1 MASLVEDE
9 IKIFNNRYQ
18 ILEKIGQGG
27 LAEVYRAQDVA
38 LGRIVAVKAL
48 RPEYVS
54 DPTFL
59 VRFHREAQ
67 SAAGLIHPNIVA
79 VYDFGQDHD
88 RPYIVMEYVPGL
100 DLRTLLEQNG
110 ALSIRQAVD
119 ICGQV
124 CAGVGYAHRAGLV
137 HGDLKPGN
145 VLIRLD
151 GQAKV
156 VDFGLARA
164 LGESA
169 MDEAGELVWGTP
181 AYFAPE
187 QAAGGHVVPAT
198 DVYAIG
204 VILYEAL
211 TGQLPFT
218 GDDHE
223 VARKHLYEKPP
234 PAHRI
239 NPRLPVELS
248 RIIERALHKKPEER
262 FATAEEMGAA
272 LADFYHRSE
281 KSSPSVASSQPL
293 SKAVLSG
300 HGARSLSRRFAIDG
314 LGLMLG
320 LLTVVAVLG
329 LAPLLAAVLR
339 VHIWPAVSWAPTP
352 MATMA
357 PGQVRVPD
365 VVGMRVE
372 HARRVLESIGLQMTV
387 IGQAHH
393 PLIPALAVAE
403 QTIRAGEP
411 VADGTTIG
419 VVISQGPRLVEVPN
433 VIGQPLGQ
441 AQAELERHNLVF
453 EIWHSVSDRPPE
465 TVIAQEPPSGS
476 LVQERS
482 LIVLTVSDSN
492 GRVPVGARWGD
503 HLLLVRYELLH
514 GAYAPG
520 DTLAVALTWQA
531 TAPVNKPAY
540 TVAVHLARPDGTVI
554 AQHEGTLAG
563 GTSFANVWAPGEQI
577 VDTHPLSIPATTIA
591 GEYQVRV
598 GISATGG
605 PLPITDAAQ
614 REVAGTMLVLASI
627 HVGMSAGR

>member
-1 MASLVEDE
+1 MAFLVEE
-9 IKIFNNRYQ
+9 ELRIFNNRYQ

-27 LAEVYRAQDVA
+27 LAEVYRAQDIA

-67 SAAGLIHPNIVA
+67 NAANLTHPNIVA

-88 RPYIVMEYVPGL
+88 RPYIVMEYVPGV

-119 ICGQV
+119 IGCQV

-145 VLIRLD
+145 VLIRSD

-187 QAAGGHVVPAT
+187 QAAGEHVVPAT

-204 VILYEAL
+204 IILYEAL

-234 PAHRI
+234 LAHRT
-239 NPRLPVELS
+239 NPRVPVELS
-248 RIIERALHKKPEER
+248 RIIERALRKKPEER
-262 FATAEEMGAA
+262 FTTAEEMGAA
-272 LADFYHRSE
+272 LDEFRRRSAQNRAAN
-281 KSSPSVASSQPL
+281 SPVQPV
-293 SKAVLSG
+293 SKTAAPVT
-300 HGARSLSRRFAIDG
+300 GARAVTRRFVPDVVA
-314 LGLMLG
+314 LMLG
-320 LLTVVAVLG
+320 LLAILAVWG
-329 LAPLLAAVLR
+329 LVPLFAGVLR
-339 VHIWPAVSWAPTP
+339 TYMQPVVSWAPTP
-352 MATMA
+352 TATLA

-372 HARRVLESIGLQMTV
+372 HARRVLESLGLHMAIV
-387 IGQAHH
+387 GQAHH
-393 PLIPALAVAE
+393 PLIPALTIAE

-411 VADGTTIG
+411 VADGTTVG

-433 VIGQPLGQ
+433 VIGWPLES
-441 AQAELERHNLVF
+441 AQEELERHDLIF
-453 EIWHSVSDRPPE
+453 EVRYPADARASGSVL
-465 TVIAQEPPSGS
+465 AQEPPPGA
-476 LVQERS
+476 LVQQRS
-482 LIVLTVSDSN
+482 LIVLTVSN
-492 GRVPVGARWGD
+492 NVGQVPVGARWGEQI
-503 HLLLVRYELLH
+503 LLVNYALLR
-514 GAYAPG
+514 GTYAPG
-520 DTLAVALTWQA
+520 DVLPVTFTWQA
-531 TAPVNKPAY
+531 AASLARSAY
-540 TVAVHLARPDGTVI
+540 TAVVHLVRSDGTVI
-554 AQHEGTLAG
+554 AQHESSLVL
-563 GTSFANVWAPGEQI
+563 SQPGESI
-577 VDTHPLSIPATTIA
+577 TDTHLLSIPATAVA
-591 GEYQVRV
+591 GEYRLRV
-598 GISATGG
+598 GVSATGG
-605 PLPITDAAQ
+605 RLSVTDAGAREVVEDMLTLLPIRVD
-614 REVAGTMLVLASI
+614 L
-627 HVGMSAGR
+627 SAGR

>member
-1 MASLVEDE
+1 MWGVERMAILVKDE
-9 IKIFNNRYQ
+9 IRIFNNRYQ

-48 RPEYVS
+48 RPEYVT
-54 DPTFL
+54 DPAFL
-59 VRFHREAQ
+59 LRFHREAQ
-67 SAAGLIHPNIVA
+67 NAANLTHPNIVA

-88 RPYIVMEYVPGL
+88 RPYIVMEYVPGV

-119 ICGQV
+119 ICCQV

-145 VLIRLD
+145 VLIRSD

-187 QAAGGHVVPAT
+187 QAAGEHVVPAT

-211 TGQLPFT
+211 TAQLPFT

-234 PAHRI
+234 LAHRT
-239 NPRLPVELS
+239 NPRVPVELS
-248 RIIERALHKKPEER
+248 RIIERALRKKPEER

-272 LADFYHRSE
+272 LAEFRRRSE
-281 KSSPSVASSQPL
+281 VGSPAVASAQPIADAAL
-293 SKAVLSG
+293 PQPDG
-300 HGARSLSRRFAIDG
+300 HSAIRRFVPDAVG
-314 LGLMLG
+314 LLLG
-320 LLTVVAVLG
+320 LLAIIAIFG
-329 LAPLLAAVLR
+329 LVPLFAGILRLYMQPAA
-339 VHIWPAVSWAPTP
+339 SWAPTP
-352 MATMA
+352 TATLA

-372 HARRVLESIGLQMTV
+372 HARRVLESIGLQMTIV
-387 IGQAHH
+387 GQAHH
-393 PLIPALAVAE
+393 PLIPALAIAD

-411 VADGTTIG
+411 VADGTVVG

-433 VIGQPLGQ
+433 LIGWPLEQ
-441 AQAELERHNLVF
+441 AQHELERHDLVF
-453 EIWHSVSDRPPE
+453 EVQGWAGGRASGRVL
-465 TVIAQEPPSGS
+465 AQEPPPGS
-476 LVQERS
+476 LVQQRS
-482 LIVLTVSDSN
+482 LIVLTVSN
-492 GRVPVGARWGD
+492 EVGQVPVGARWGEQI
-503 HLLLVRYELLH
+503 LLVNYALLR

-520 DTLAVALTWQA
+520 DVLSVTLTWQVVA
-531 TAPVNKPAY
+531 PITRAPYTAMVRL
-540 TVAVHLARPDGTVI
+540 VRSDGTVI
-554 AQHEGTLAG
+554 AQHEGFLALG
-563 GTSFANVWAPGEQI
+563 RPGESLA
-577 VDTHPLSIPATTIA
+577 DTHLLAIPATTVA
-591 GEYQVRV
+591 GEYRLRV
-598 GISATGG
+598 SVSAAGD
-605 PLPITDAAQ
+605 PLPITAAGA
-614 REVAGTMLVLASI
+614 REVVEDMLTLVPIRVDMA
-627 HVGMSAGR
+627 AGR